1 MQRSRLRRSLQ
12 EKAGIARSLWHYHAS
27 RARLR
32 RMRAFYGQFVARNT
46 LVFDIGAHVGDR
58 VRVFRALGAD
68 VVAVEP
74 QPAAVT
80 CLKWLFGRSSRVHL
94 VESAVSDREGQV
106 TFNINLD
113 NPTVSTASAA
123 FITAADGAE
132 GWAEQRWEETRTV
145 PATTLDALIARFGE
159 PGFIK
164 IDVEGFEDAALAGLS
179 RAVPALSFEFTM
191 IQRAVAFRC
200 IDRLQ
205 ALGDYRYNLSFGE
218 SFAME
223 YERWLSA
230 REMADRLAALSPAV
244 NSGDLYAFLSSAPI
258 RARIRA

>member
-1 MQRSRLRRSLQ
+1 
-12 EKAGIARSLWHYHAS
+12 
-27 RARLR
+27 
-32 RMRAFYGQFVARNT
+32 MRAFYDEFVGKDA

-58 VRVFRALGAD
+58 VRAFRALGAD
-68 VVAVEP
+68 VVAIEP
-74 QPAAVT
+74 QPSAFR
-80 CLKWLFGRSSRVHL
+80 CLEWLFGRSRHVHL
-94 VESAVSDREGQV
+94 VESAVAGREGEV
-106 TFNINLD
+106 TLSINLD
-113 NPTVSTASAA
+113 NPTVSTASAN

-132 GWAEQRWEETRTV
+132 GWADQRWDETRTV

-159 PGFIK
+159 PAFVK

-200 IDRLQ
+200 LDRLK
-205 ALGDYRYNLSFGE
+205 ALGDYRYNLSLGE

-230 REMADRLAALSPAV
+230 GEMADRLAALPPAV
-244 NSGDLYAFLSSAPI
+244 NSGDIYAVAASA
-258 RARIRA
+258 